1 MSIVCFALT
10 IAGFILFARVIVSL
24 IQAFGALPDALHPV
38 ARVLY
43 DITEPVLAP
52 LRRMIPPVGMFDLSV
67 LVAFLLLGAAQRI
80 LCSTVG

>member
-1 MSIVCFALT
+1 LSIVCFALT

-24 IQAFGALPDALHPV
+24 IQAFGALPDAFHPV

-80 LCSTVG
+80 LCSSVG